1 MIEIADAGGQL
12 VTAACIVQRQNLPAS
27 FLDQLLGR
35 LRRSHLVISVRGP
48 RGGYRLGRAA
58 DSISL
63 ADIVNAVEGV
73 QDSNGLSELAASHD
87 ALIELSGCAVE
98 EAWRSAA
105 AAMRN
110 VMQSTHL
117 LTLVERQRELAH
129 HPVRS

>member
-1 MIEIADAGGQL
+1 
-12 VTAACIVQRQNLPAS
+12 
-27 FLDQLLGR
+27 
-35 LRRSHLVISVRGP
+35 
-48 RGGYRLGRAA
+48 
-58 DSISL
+58 
-63 ADIVNAVEGV
+63 VNAVEGV

-98 EAWRSAA
+98 EAWRSAT